1 MPLGTTSVTTA
12 DIKAYARAFDP
23 QPLHLDEEA
32 AKHTMIG
39 RLCASGWHSCAIL
52 MRLLCDGFLLDASS
66 LGSPGMAEVKF
77 LRPVFPDEPLS
88 ARWTCLS
95 KRPLKLRAD
104 VGSCRMDP
112 FFSASSPL
120 TQATIQIAQQQDQIA
135 LEQFTARFRD
145 LVQRAANL
153 DKNVESEV
161 ILLLKAQLEQQY
173 TLCTGL
179 PGQPAT
185 ICDAIKKLIITI
197 IATLRD
203 TSKNDPHAL
212 EKLATDEEHSMLHLQ
227 LCEHQIVSDILNPDV
242 IIPEHE
248 QTPTL
253 LNESGDALQAA
264 LTLFP
269 PERIKV
275 MIDEGKALLKNIEA
289 GGQSVPTAWQ
299 RLAQMERWFQ
309 DE

>member
-1 MPLGTTSVTTA
+1 MTA
-12 DIKAYARAFDP
+12 TKRIKVDHEIMSLTFSA
-23 QPLHLDEEA
+23 QPGPRERQLQ
-32 AKHTMIG
+32 
-39 RLCASGWHSCAIL
+39 R
-52 MRLLCDGFLLDASS
+52 
-66 LGSPGMAEVKF
+66 
-77 LRPVFPDEPLS
+77 
-88 ARWTCLS
+88 
-95 KRPLKLRAD
+95 KLNN
-104 VGSCRMDP
+104 P

-145 LVQRAANL
+145 LVQRTANL
-153 DKNVESEV
+153 EKNVESEV

-173 TLCTGL
+173 SLCTGL
-179 PGQPAT
+179 PGQPAK
-185 ICDAIKKLIITI
+185 ICDAIKKLVITI

-212 EKLATDEEHSMLHLQ
+212 EKLGTDEEHSMLHLQ
-227 LCEHQIVSDILNPDV
+227 LCEHQIVSDILNPDA
-242 IIPEHE
+242 IIPENE

-269 PERIKV
+269 PERIRV

-289 GGQSVPTAWQ
+289 GGQSVPAAWQ

>member
-1 MPLGTTSVTTA
+1 MTA
-12 DIKAYARAFDP
+12 TKRIKVDQEIMSLTFS
-23 QPLHLDEEA
+23 
-32 AKHTMIG
+32 AK
-39 RLCASGWHSCAIL
+39 
-52 MRLLCDGFLLDASS
+52 
-66 LGSPGMAEVKF
+66 PGPRERQ
-77 LRPVFPDEPLS
+77 LQR
-88 ARWTCLS
+88 
-95 KRPLKLRAD
+95 KLNN
-104 VGSCRMDP
+104 P
-112 FFSASSPL
+112 FFSATAPL

-135 LEQFTARFRD
+135 LEKFTARFRD

-275 MIDEGKALLKNIEA
+275 MIDEGKALLKNIES
-289 GGQSVPTAWQ
+289 GGNRVSAACRASPDSFSRVGVCSCSGMITSG
-299 RLAQMERWFQ
+299 LSMS
-309 DE
+309 DTI